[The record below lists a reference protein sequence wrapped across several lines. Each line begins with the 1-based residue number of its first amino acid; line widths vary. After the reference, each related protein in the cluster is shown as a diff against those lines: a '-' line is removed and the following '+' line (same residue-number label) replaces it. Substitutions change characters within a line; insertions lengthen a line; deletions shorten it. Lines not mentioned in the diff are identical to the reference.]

1 MAQYNTVFHT
11 LAKILGVQHLKN
23 SLTLV
28 KRSWLTKSPFQAKD
42 GIMSDLKLLAT
53 ILYRIARTAKNKQRK
68 HSPQTCGH
76 HCYCPVRD
84 YLSLR

>member
-28 KRSWLTKSPFQAKD
+28 QGVDSRSVRLSPKD
-42 GIMSDLKLLAT
+42 GTMHDLKLLAT

>member
-28 KRSWLTKSPFQAKD
+28 KGVDSR
-42 GIMSDLKLLAT
+42 
-53 ILYRIARTAKNKQRK
+53 
-68 HSPQTCGH
+68 
-76 HCYCPVRD
+76 
-84 YLSLR
+84 